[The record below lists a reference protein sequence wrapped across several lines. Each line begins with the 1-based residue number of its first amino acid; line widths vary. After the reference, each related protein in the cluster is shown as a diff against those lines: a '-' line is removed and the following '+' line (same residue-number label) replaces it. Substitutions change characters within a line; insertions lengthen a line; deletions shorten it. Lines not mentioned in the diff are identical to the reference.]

1 MWNKLNIMKQ
11 LIFLLILITP
21 NFLIPGCIAN
31 TSDVSDE
38 KSEIS
43 AAQIVKK
50 IASNENVYY
59 VNKVITD
66 NFDFTSIQEEND
78 EAKGVL
84 RSYVSSSITFI
95 DCIFEGKVIAFR
107 KDDKNK
113 SHFVSFEKNLTFI
126 NSEFKEE
133 VNFKDIAVKGI
144 VNFSG
149 STFYKKA
156 NFEGGFFSYKNVYFS
171 EAIFKDELRCQRAI
185 FEGNVSFLKSVFEG
199 VTSFQN
205 ALFKGNAQFG
215 AAKFFEY
222 TDFGSVTVNSGFFF
236 NYADFFKKAVF
247 SNSYLR
253 GRTEFIQSK
262 FNHITEFKKV
272 VFGGKTKFTNSTF
285 SGTINFEG
293 SVFLLG
299 KPITGGII
307 KKEGSEI
314 ILKNT
319 FYSEQKN
326 IILDDF

>member
-1 MWNKLNIMKQ
+1 MKQ
-11 LIFLLILITP
+11 LISYLLLLIAP
-21 NFLIPGCIAN
+21 NFLISGCIAN
-31 TSDVSDE
+31 TSDVPDE

-43 AAQIVKK
+43 AEKIVKK

-59 VNKVITD
+59 VNKVISD
-66 NFDFTSIQEEND
+66 ELDFTSIQAEND
-78 EAKGVL
+78 ESKGAL

-126 NSEFKEE
+126 NSEFKDE
-133 VNFKDIAVKGI
+133 VNFKETTVKGI

-149 STFYKKA
+149 STFNKKA
-156 NFEGGFFSYKNVYFS
+156 NFEGAFFSYKNVYFS
-171 EAIFKDELRCQRAI
+171 EATFKDELRCQRVV
-185 FEGNVSFLKSVFEG
+185 FEGNVSFFKSVFEG
-199 VTSFQN
+199 VASFQN

-236 NYADFFKKAVF
+236 NYADFLKKAIF
-247 SNSYLR
+247 SNSYFR

-262 FNHITEFKKV
+262 FNHISEFKKV

-285 SGTINFEG
+285 NGTINFEG

-299 KPITGGII
+299 KPMTDGII

-326 IILDDF
+326 ITLDDFLTY